1 MSTAEA
7 DIVDLQALARALPAW
22 RSRQLGRIG
31 SARLKL
37 LRMDEASYVEEVHDF
52 TEALLVLD
60 DVLRLHID
68 GVPRVL
74 GAGQLCLV
82 PAGVPHAVD
91 EGSAGALLIL
101 DT

>member
-7 DIVDLQALARALPAW
+7 AIIDLQALAQALPAW
-22 RSRQLGRIG
+22 RSQQLGRIG

-37 LRMDEASYVEEVHDF
+37 LRMDEAPYVEETHDF

-60 DVLRLHID
+60 GVLRLRVG
-68 GVPRVL
+68 GVLRVV
-74 GAGQLCLV
+74 GAGQLCLL

-91 EGSAGALLIL
+91 EGSAGSLLIM

>member
-7 DIVDLQALARALPAW
+7 AIIDLQAMAQALPAW
-22 RSRQLGRIG
+22 RSQLLGRVG

-37 LRMDEASYVEEVHDF
+37 LRMDQAPYAEDVHDF

-60 DVLRLHID
+60 GALRLRI
-68 GVPRVL
+68 GGALRVVA
-74 GAGQLCLV
+74 AGQLCLV

-91 EGSAGALLIL
+91 EGSAGTLLIM